1 MFAVI
6 YKWKLNPGVSPKAW
20 EENWHNGTELIHR
33 KHGSIGATLHK
44 TEDGNYISYARWHK
58 KQDWETMMQDK
69 SPEKQRY
76 NNDHFVTRLE
86 DPILLEL
93 IDDQLLPLP

>member
-6 YKWKLNPGVSPKAW
+6 YKWKLNPGISPKAW
-20 EENWHNGTELIHR
+20 EENWHNGTALIHQ

-69 SPEKQRY
+69 SPEKQRF

-86 DPILLEL
+86 EPILLEL
-93 IDDQLLPLP
+93 VDDQ